1 MAQEKEQVDPKQVD
15 AEILGLG
22 TFYRLELPVMA
33 LALKNNHRG
42 ATTIP
47 AGETVK
53 IVGRVKDEGFLVID
67 INGERFHVFDRDLT
81 DRGRPVQTRKVRAA
95 AHTAGS

>member
-1 MAQEKEQVDPKQVD
+1 MPKQVD
-15 AEILGLG
+15 AEVLKPGL
-22 TFYRLELPVMA
+22 FYRLELPVMA

-42 ATTIP
+42 AITIP

-53 IVGRVKDEGFLVID
+53 VVGRVEDAGFVVID
-67 INGERFHVFDRDLT
+67 INGERFHVFDCDLT
-81 DRGRPVQTRKVRAA
+81 DRGRPVPPSRVRVA